1 MSTPALLDP
10 PPRCWVEVDLDALV
24 HNASLCQKMAGPACG
39 VMAIVKADAYGHG
52 IGPVVSALANRVA
65 WFGVANVREALVARM
80 RAPDA
85 GILIL
90 SPVTPQEMPAV
101 VAHGFAASV
110 STPLEVSTYAA
121 VALSQGKVASL
132 HAVAD
137 TGMGR
142 MGALPEDFPDLV
154 RLIQA
159 TAGVELGGVETHF
172 PSADEDE
179 DFTKKQID
187 CFADLVGKLTLPSG
201 CQCHL
206 GNSAGLLGFHSRTP
220 FASLVR
226 PGLALYGISPISQGR
241 ELLQPVLSWKSK
253 VALIRDLP
261 AGATISYGRTYTTP
275 RPMRVATLGVGYG
288 DGYPR
293 QLSGN
298 GAQVLIGGLRCPL
311 LGRVTMDQMVVDV
324 SHLPAVQ
331 AGDEVVLL
339 GSQGQETITADELA
353 EKAGTIPWE
362 ILTGITSRVE
372 RIYLEQLRREPSSDR
387 SVDEP
392 DQPDQTS
399 SAHLPDQDV

>member
-1 MSTPALLDP
+1 MSTPVFLDAP
-10 PPRCWVEVDLDALV
+10 PPRCWVEVNLEALV
-24 HNASLCQKMAGPACG
+24 HNASLCQKLAGPACG

-52 IGPVVSALANRVA
+52 IARVVAALADQVA
-65 WFGVANVREALVARM
+65 WFGVANVREALVARIQ
-80 RAPDA
+80 APEA

-101 VAHGFAASV
+101 VAHGFASSV
-110 STPLEVSTYAA
+110 STPLEVAAYAA
-121 VALSQGKVASL
+121 IALNQRRIASL

-142 MGALPEDFPDLV
+142 MGALPEHFPDLV
-154 RLIQA
+154 RLIQ
-159 TAGVELGGVETHF
+159 TTEGVELGGIETHF

-187 CFADLVGKLTLPSG
+187 CFADLVAKLTIPPG

-226 PGLALYGISPISQGR
+226 PGLALYGISPITRGR
-241 ELLQPVLSWKSK
+241 DLLQPVLSWKSK

-293 QLSGN
+293 QLSGT
-298 GAQVLIGGLRCPL
+298 GADVLIGGRRCPL

-324 SHLPAVQ
+324 SHLTSVK

-339 GSQGQETITADELA
+339 GSQEGEVIAADELA
-353 EKAGTIPWE
+353 ERVGTIPWE
-362 ILTGITSRVE
+362 ILTGITHRVE
-372 RIYLEQLRREPSSDR
+372 RLYQ
-387 SVDEP
+387 
-392 DQPDQTS
+392 
-399 SAHLPDQDV
+399 

>member
-1 MSTPALLDP
+1 MSTPALLDAP
-10 PPRCWVEVDLDALV
+10 PPRCWVEVNLAALV
-24 HNASLCQKMAGPACG
+24 HNARLCQKLAGPDCG

-52 IGPVVSALANRVA
+52 IGPVVAALADRVA
-65 WFGVANVREALVARM
+65 WFGVANVREALVARAQ
-80 RAPDA
+80 APEA
-85 GILIL
+85 SILIL
-90 SPVTPQEMPAV
+90 SPVTPQEMPSV

-110 STPLEVSTYAA
+110 STPGEIAAYAS
-121 VALSQGKVASL
+121 VAQSQGRIASL

-142 MGALPEDFPDLV
+142 MGALPEQFPELV

-159 TAGVELGGVETHF
+159 TTGVELGGVETHF

-179 DFTKKQID
+179 AFTKKQID
-187 CFADLVGKLTLPSG
+187 CFADLVGKLTLPPG

-226 PGLALYGISPISQGR
+226 PGLALYGISPITQGR
-241 ELLQPVLSWKSK
+241 ELLQPVLSWKSR

-293 QLSGN
+293 QLSGR
-298 GAQVLIGGLRCPL
+298 GAEVLIGGLRCPL

-324 SHLPAVQ
+324 SHLNSVE

-339 GSQGQETITADELA
+339 GAQEGEVIAADELA
-353 EKAGTIPWE
+353 ERAGTIPWE
-362 ILTGITSRVE
+362 ILTGITHRVE
-372 RIYLEQLRREPSSDR
+372 RFYQQR
-387 SVDEP
+387 
-392 DQPDQTS
+392 
-399 SAHLPDQDV
+399 

>member
-1 MSTPALLDP
+1 MSIPILLDPP

-24 HNASLCQKMAGPACG
+24 QNASLCQKLAGPACG

-52 IGPVVSALANRVA
+52 IGRVVGALANQVA

-80 RAPDA
+80 QAPDA

-90 SPVTPQEMPAV
+90 SPVTPQEMAAV
-101 VAHGFAASV
+101 VAYGFAASV
-110 STPLEVSTYAA
+110 STPLEVSAYAA
-121 VALSQGKVASL
+121 VALSQGRIASL

-142 MGALPEDFPDLV
+142 MGALPEDFLHLV
-154 RLIQA
+154 RLIKA
-159 TAGVELGGVETHF
+159 TGGVELGGVETHF

-179 DFTKKQID
+179 NFTKKQID
-187 CFADLVGKLTLPSG
+187 CFADLVGQLTLPPG

-226 PGLALYGISPISQGR
+226 PGLALYGISPISRGR
-241 ELLQPVLSWKSK
+241 ELLQPVLSWKSR

-298 GAQVLIGGLRCPL
+298 GAEVLIGGLRCPL
-311 LGRVTMDQMVVDV
+311 LGRVTMDQIVVDV
-324 SHLPAVQ
+324 SRLSTVQ
-331 AGDEVVLL
+331 TGDEVVLL
-339 GSQGQETITADELA
+339 GSQKYETITADELA

-372 RIYLEQLRREPSSDR
+372 RIYL
-387 SVDEP
+387 
-392 DQPDQTS
+392 
-399 SAHLPDQDV
+399 